1 MTDTNPDSDSLTEIF
16 GEPIYTYTR
25 QQAIAD
31 GVLVDLMQDKM
42 AEVCR
47 QHYKHPIACTAAIF
61 AIMEKA
67 VENKRHSNSY
77 AGVLHDMLW
86 MSRVFKRD
94 LNESTKLFR
103 VKIVGAERRSVFDF
117 KIVCGPGDAGEPV
130 ITIMLPNED

>member
-1 MTDTNPDSDSLTEIF
+1 MNELTEIF
-16 GEPIYTYTR
+16 GEVVYAYTR
-25 QQAIAD
+25 KQAIED

-47 QHYKHPIACTAAIF
+47 QHYKYPIACTAAVF

-67 VENKRHSNSY
+67 VENKRHCNDY

-86 MSRVFKRD
+86 MSRVMKRD

-103 VKIVGAERRSVFDF
+103 VKIKGAGRQSVFDF
-117 KIVCGPGDAGEPV
+117 KMVCDSGDNAEPV
-130 ITIMLPNED
+130 ITIMLPDED